1 MSSSSAEVDAFVRV
15 GDRKC
20 LLDSQLRL
28 NVHATFGNNI
38 VLLRV
43 DADSSTAIVPLDADG
58 RTASAL
64 SVGATYRLECTKKK
78 NGKLAKKIDFS
89 LFFSFSICFVF
100 FFFFFFFQKQLLL
113 RCCWQVVILKCVLN
127 GRQIQFISHFISD
140 VLISKFHCESSLASC
155 ASKRCLRKAQRNPN
169 GAHFPISKQFPIS
182 KPTCCAQP
190 TQRRRR

>member
-100 FFFFFFFQKQLLL
+100 FFFFFFFK
-113 RCCWQVVILKCVLN
+113 N
-127 GRQIQFISHFISD
+127 
-140 VLISKFHCESSLASC
+140 SC
-155 ASKRCLRKAQRNPN
+155 
-169 GAHFPISKQFPIS
+169 
-182 KPTCCAQP
+182 CCAVAGKW
-190 TQRRRR
+190 